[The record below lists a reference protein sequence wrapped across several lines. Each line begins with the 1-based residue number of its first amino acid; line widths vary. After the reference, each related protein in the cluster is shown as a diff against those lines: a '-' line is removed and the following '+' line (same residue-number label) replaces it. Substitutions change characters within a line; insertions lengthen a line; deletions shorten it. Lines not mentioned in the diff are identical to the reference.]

1 MCVLC
6 VYVCMVFKG
15 LVLNVCMVGLVLV
28 VCIVCMVGLI
38 PVVCSVCVCV
48 YGGTGSGCVY
58 CVCVCVYGRTGSGC
72 VYGWKGENWFTL
84 LDQYIVNIDWIDPE
98 SADSPTTCLR
108 TPPPPPNSGHLLPSP
123 PPTHC
128 PP

>member
-1 MCVLC
+1 MCVWYLKDWFWLCILC
-6 VYVCMVFKG
+6 VHVCMVFKG
-15 LVLNVCMVGLVLV
+15 LVLV
-28 VCIVCMVGLI
+28 VYI
-38 PVVCSVCVCV
+38 VCVCV
-48 YGGTGSGCVY
+48 YGRTGSGCVY